1 MQRVVGFL
9 ALALVIFYIITQ
21 PTSAAH
27 AVQSLGHVLRDAA
40 ESMTL
45 FFRELT

>member
-27 AVQSLGHVLRDAA
+27 AVQGIAHTLRDAA
-40 ESMTL
+40 ESVTL
-45 FFRELT
+45 FFRELA